1 MLSRGDVL
9 VSLSKLHGR
18 LDLEYQ
24 TRRKIL
30 VYLGYIISIAL
41 VYFAF
46 RKVEF
51 RDMWFSLK
59 TANYWWIIPNLV
71 LIMLAMWYR
80 AYRWKFIVNPIKKI
94 RMGKLFSST
103 MIGFMAS
110 NVLPLRLGEFVRAWS
125 LGYIANVSRSAVL
138 ATVVIER
145 IFDSFVLLSFLTVI
159 LIFKKLPLPKELQDF
174 GYLFLVINLAALAV
188 LIYLKIKPEPTLRL
202 LGFLFS
208 VFPSKLRTKIMEIFT
223 KFTEGL
229 QVMGDFKAILRIS
242 FQSILLWFMTG
253 ISNYFIFLAFGFDLP
268 LNASFVVLV
277 IVSIGI
283 MIPQSP
289 GFVGGYH
296 LCVWYGLKPYGVPQD
311 AAMACAVIM
320 HGAQYIIITLVGF
333 YYLRRE
339 HLSLKEA
346 EAESITEEGAISK

>member
-1 MLSRGDVL
+1 M
-9 VSLSKLHGR
+9 
-18 LDLEYQ
+18 EYR
-24 TRRKIL
+24 TRRKL
-30 VYLGYIISIAL
+30 MVCLGYALSLAL

-51 RDMWFSLK
+51 SELWSSIK
-59 TANYWWIIPNLV
+59 GANYGWVIVNVALV
-71 LIMLAMWYR
+71 MLMMWYR
-80 AYRWKFIVNPIKKI
+80 AYRWKYMVDPIKKI
-94 RMGKLFSST
+94 GMGKLFSST

-125 LGYIANVSRSAVL
+125 LGRIADVSRSAVL

-145 IFDSFVLLSFLTVI
+145 IFDSFALLTFLTGVLLLKS
-159 LIFKKLPLPKELQDF
+159 LPLSEKLQHF
-174 GYLFLVINLAALAV
+174 GWLFLGANLAALGF
-188 LIYLKIKPEPTLRL
+188 LIFLKLKPKPTLRL
-202 LGFLFS
+202 LDVLFS
-208 VFPSKLRTKIMEIFT
+208 IFPNKIKTKLTELFT

-229 QVMGDFKAILRIS
+229 QVMGDIKVVLLIS
-242 FQSILLWFMTG
+242 FQSIVLWAVTG
-253 ISNYFIFLAFGFDLP
+253 ISNYFIFLALDLGHLP
-268 LNASFVVLV
+268 LDASFVVLV

-296 LCVWYGLKPYGVPQD
+296 YFVIYSLGLYGVTQT
-311 AAMACAVIM
+311 AAGAVAVVL
-320 HGAQYIIITLVGF
+320 HGAQYVVITVVGF

-346 EAESITEEGAISK
+346 ERESITEQSTA

>member
-1 MLSRGDVL
+1 MDY
-9 VSLSKLHGR
+9 K
-18 LDLEYQ
+18 
-24 TRRKIL
+24 TRRRIL
-30 VYLGYIISIAL
+30 VYLGYAISIAL
-41 VYFAF
+41 IYLAF
-46 RKVEF
+46 RKVEM
-51 RDMWFSLK
+51 RQLWYSLK
-59 TANYWWIIPNLV
+59 GANYLWIIPNV
-71 LIMLAMWYR
+71 VIVMLAMYYR
-80 AYRWKFIVNPIKKI
+80 AHRWKYIVNPIKKI
-94 RMGKLFSST
+94 GMDKLFPST

-125 LGYIANVSRSAVL
+125 LGHIANVSRSSVL

-145 IFDSFVLLSFLTVI
+145 IYDSFALLTFMTVI
-159 LIFKKLPLPKELQDF
+159 LLFKTIPLPDELQSF
-174 GYLFLVINLAALAV
+174 GWIFLAVNLTALAV
-188 LIYLKIKPEPTLRL
+188 LIFLKVRPGPTLKL
-202 LGFLFS
+202 LEMLFIIFPAGFRS
-208 VFPSKLRTKIMEIFT
+208 KIMSIIT

-229 QVMGDFKAILRIS
+229 GVMGDLKIVLLLS
-242 FQSILLWFMTG
+242 FQSIMLWFMTG

-268 LNASFVVLV
+268 IEASFVVLV

-296 LCVWYGLKPYGVPQD
+296 LFVWYSLKPYGIPQD
-311 AAMACAVIM
+311 AAMACAVVL

-346 EAESITEEGAISK
+346 EQESMTEGEAV